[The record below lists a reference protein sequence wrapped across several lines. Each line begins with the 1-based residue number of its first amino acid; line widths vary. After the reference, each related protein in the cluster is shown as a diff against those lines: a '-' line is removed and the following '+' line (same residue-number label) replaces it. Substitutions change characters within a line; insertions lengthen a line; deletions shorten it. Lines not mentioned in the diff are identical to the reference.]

1 MEGRIVGRIKLHQ
14 YEALY
19 VLTITHSE
27 LVGANHSGKR
37 TQKSLLQKLEFKKE
51 SEINI
56 ILFAVYSDL

>member
-1 MEGRIVGRIKLHQ
+1 MGRIKLHQ
-14 YEALY
+14 CEARY
-19 VLTITHSE
+19 VLTTTRSE
-27 LVGANHSGKR
+27 LAGANPAGKR